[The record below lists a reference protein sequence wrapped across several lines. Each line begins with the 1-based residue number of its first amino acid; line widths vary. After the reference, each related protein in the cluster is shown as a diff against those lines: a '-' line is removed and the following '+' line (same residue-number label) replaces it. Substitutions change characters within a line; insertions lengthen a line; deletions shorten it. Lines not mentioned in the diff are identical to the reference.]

1 MSFESY
7 KQSTQRGLDKFNDTL
22 SGGNAK
28 QGDGAKTPY
37 YVTGARCFIKL
48 GGKPV
53 GICQDFKWNV
63 AYQGTPI
70 QTIDTNAAWDI
81 DVGQVTIQATLNKI
95 YDPVKGPEAEGLF
108 AIMSA
113 SVHQP
118 MIEIQ
123 VIYQAPNL
131 LHNSP
136 KDNKDNT
143 LERQMVEFSMF
154 FARGMFVS
162 VSGNA
167 TIGQVSNLSASFVGI
182 TYQHYAAQGFVPY
195 GVAYVMAE
203 TLQSAKSLVSSFSGG
218 FL

>member
-1 MSFESY
+1 MSFESQ
-7 KQSTQRGLDKFNDTL
+7 KQATTRDIDKFNDTL

-28 QGDGAKTPY
+28 QGEGAKKPY

-53 GICQDFKWNV
+53 GVCQDFKWNV
-63 AYQGTPI
+63 AYQATPI
-70 QTIDTNAAWDI
+70 QTVDTNAAWDI

-95 YDPVKGPEAEGLF
+95 YDPVKGPEADGLF

-123 VIYQAPNL
+123 VIYQ
-131 LHNSP
+131 SP
-136 KDNKDNT
+136 DLMRNFQYEKTTAQK
-143 LERQMVEFSMF
+143 MVEFSMF

-167 TIGQVSNLSASFVGI
+167 TLGQVSNLSASFVGI

-195 GVAYVMAE
+195 GFAYVAAE
-203 TLQSAKSLVSSFSGG
+203 AVQSAKSLVSSFSGG